1 VDDGRLAAR
10 AAELAETL
18 AVLPT
23 QAIGLTKRLLDR
35 AARASLDDQ
44 LELEAELQ
52 AEAAAS
58 EDFREGVAAF
68 LEKREPRFSGR

>member
-1 VDDGRLAAR
+1 LSSSSYF
-10 AAELAETL
+10 L
-18 AVLPT
+18 
-23 QAIGLTKRLLDR
+23 QI
-35 AARASLDDQ
+35 
-44 LELEAELQ
+44 LEADLQ